1 MNARRFCLSALF
13 TLIAA
18 TAPVFAARAA
28 DPEESGL
35 HPGFASPEA
44 TGYSF
49 GQVVIGLGVGAALGW
64 MLLSLC
70 VAMHL
75 REEKKVQKVSG

>member
-1 MNARRFCLSALF
+1 MNARRFCLSALLA
-13 TLIAA
+13 LIAA

-28 DPEESGL
+28 DPEEPGL
-35 HPGFASPEA
+35 HPVFASPEA

-49 GQVVIGLGVGAALGW
+49 GQVAIGLGVGAALGW

-70 VAMHL
+70 VAIHL
-75 REEKKVQKVSG
+75 REERRGAVCG